1 MGRKGF
7 HVPEGISKVTT
18 YAELGGLVSGFVEGH
33 IPLLAILG
41 TPGLSKSQTLKA
53 AIGDRRCLFV
63 KGRKSAL
70 SFYTSLYEFKDEPVL
85 IDDADDL
92 MGQKQCRSYIKALTE
107 TDTFKRLDYDT
118 KTKILDDEGVPKHFV
133 TTSPTCI
140 ITNAWSEND
149 PIYGALASRA
159 ELVYFAPDWN
169 EVYRQCAS
177 WFWDQEILDY
187 IHARL
192 SILRTPDLRIV
203 TKAWNR
209 KKAGN
214 SLLDWRKVIDDHCD
228 DSTGLLL
235 RRLLDDPRHK
245 TNTARC
251 RHWCGETGKDRAT
264 FYRHMAEIK
273 GYRPTEMQPRL
284 FVSRTTPPVVARPDD
299 GPVEDSEE
307 QAYSQA
313 A

>member
-1 MGRKGF
+1 MGRKAF
-7 HVPEGISKVTT
+7 HVPEGISTVTT

-41 TPGLSKSQTLKA
+41 TPGLSKSQTLRA
-53 AIGDRRCLFV
+53 AIGNRRCLFV

-118 KTKILDDEGVPKHFV
+118 KTKILEEEGVPKHFV

-140 ITNAWSEND
+140 ITNAWSDND

-169 EVYRQCAS
+169 EVYRQCAT

-192 SILRTPDLRIV
+192 STLRTPDLRIV

-209 KKAGN
+209 KRAG
-214 SLLDWRKVIDDHCD
+214 SPLLDWRKAIDDHCD
-228 DSTGLLL
+228 DTAGLLL
-235 RRLLDDPRHK
+235 RKLLDDPRHK
-245 TNTARC
+245 TNTVRC
-251 RHWCGETGKDRAT
+251 KLWCEETGKDRAT
-264 FYRHMAEIK
+264 FYRHMAEVK
-273 GYRPTEMQPRL
+273 GYRPKATQERL
-284 FVSRTTPPVVARPDD
+284 LVTRTTPPLTLRPVDAHVPDAEESLSDD
-299 GPVEDSEE
+299 
-307 QAYSQA
+307 A
-313 A
+313 